1 VSTLD
6 TTAEPPRPEGIRR
19 LVINADDF
27 GLSEG
32 TNRGI
37 VEAHRAGVVTAAS
50 LLVNTPGFEAAVR
63 AARELPALT
72 VGLHLNLTM
81 GQPVSPPDAVPTLYD
96 SRRKRLYPLVRFV
109 GRALAGKIDGA
120 EVARECT
127 AQIERLRATGLR
139 ITHLDGHQHAHVLPG
154 IWRSVVE
161 TARQAA
167 VGPVRIPLE
176 PAARIA
182 WRPMA
187 ALGQTLLA
195 ASYRVASRSTAP
207 PVRPSHF
214 RGFALTGRGDFA
226 ARLLALLDSLQP
238 GTTELMVHPG
248 YPDADLT
255 GWVGYAAGRE
265 RELAV
270 LTSVAVR
277 ARLNRGDIE
286 LIGFAP

>member
-1 VSTLD
+1 MSTLD

-37 VEAHRAGVVTAAS
+37 LEAHRAGVVTAAS

-63 AARELPALT
+63 AARELPALS

-154 IWRSVVE
+154 IWQPVVE
-161 TARQAA
+161 AACQAG
-167 VGPVRIPLE
+167 VEPVRIPLE

-187 ALGQTLLA
+187 ALGQMLLST
-195 ASYRVASRSTAP
+195 SYRLASRHTAP
-207 PVRPSHF
+207 TVRRNHF
-214 RGFALTGRGDFA
+214 RGFALTGRGDFT
-226 ARLLALLDSLQP
+226 ARLLALLDALEP

-248 YPDADLT
+248 YPDASLSE
-255 GWVGYAAGRE
+255 WVGYTAGRE
-265 RELAV
+265 RELAA
-270 LTSVAVR
+270 LTSAAVR
-277 ARLNRGDIE
+277 ARLDRGDIE